1 MSQPTSG
8 LRFDIYER
16 VHLSDDTVGI
26 REITGV
32 ELAPDISVVA
42 QGEQAVL
49 KGHLVLSGTYVG
61 EDETRSG
68 EETLTH
74 RIPVEITLPLSR
86 VDSVADIRVEIE
98 NFDVDV
104 LSSRSLNV
112 TGVLSLEGVSM
123 SSPAETD
130 WREEEEVVF
139 THRVE
144 QPPQPEPQPA
154 PQPAPHQSPA
164 QEPVVTIASAE
175 TPPPAVALPE
185 IAAAEANEPEAA
197 ISAAA
202 NEPAMS
208 AANEAAISAAN
219 EPAIAAA
226 AEEPANEP
234 PQTFAAETFAAE
246 TFAAEAEAAQ
256 EKQEIKIAFAGKPAA
271 QEEPIGVNAIMSFAG
286 ASAAAARQEAAAPQ
300 QAPNVEPAE
309 NRDRLEWRKLF
320 LATSSEAP
328 SFRRVRMCIAQK
340 EDTLETI
347 AERYNKSAR
356 ELMLYNRL
364 SGEYLQEGQVVYIP

>member
-1 MSQPTSG
+1 MMMSYYAKGGSTLSQPTSG

-26 REITGV
+26 REITGI

-49 KGHLVLSGTYVG
+49 KGHLVLSGTYVS

-123 SSPAETD
+123 ASAAETD

-144 QPPQPEPQPA
+144 PPPQPAAEPASQPA
-154 PQPAPHQSPA
+154 PQAAPEVASAPAAAPAPIVS
-164 QEPVVTIASAE
+164 IASAE
-175 TPPPAVALPE
+175 TPPPAVVLPE
-185 IAAAEANEPEAA
+185 PAAATAANEPE
-197 ISAAA
+197 
-202 NEPAMS
+202 P
-208 AANEAAISAAN
+208 AN
-219 EPAIAAA
+219 EPAISA
-226 AEEPANEP
+226 AENEPVAVAAVEELENEPAEL
-234 PQTFAAETFAAE
+234 A
-246 TFAAEAEAAQ
+246 AAEAEAAQ
-256 EKQEIKIAFAGKPAA
+256 EKQEIKIAFAGKPAF

-286 ASAAAARQEAAAPQ
+286 AGVAEKRKEALSPQ
-300 QAPNVEPAE
+300 QAPDVESAE

-320 LATSSEAP
+320 LQTSSEAP
-328 SFRRVRMCIAQK
+328 SFRKVRMCIAQK

-347 AERYNKSAR
+347 AERYKKNAR

>member
-1 MSQPTSG
+1 MMMSHYAKGGSTLSQPTSG

-26 REITGV
+26 REITGI

-49 KGHLVLSGTYVG
+49 KGHLVLSGTYVS

-123 SSPAETD
+123 ASAAETD

-144 QPPQPEPQPA
+144 PPPQPA
-154 PQPAPHQSPA
+154 PQPASQPA
-164 QEPVVTIASAE
+164 PQAAAPEFASAPAAAPAPIASIASAE
-175 TPPPAVALPE
+175 TPPPAVVLPE
-185 IAAAEANEPEAA
+185 PAEA
-197 ISAAA
+197 AAA
-202 NEPAMS
+202 NEP
-208 AANEAAISAAN
+208 EPAN
-219 EPAIAAA
+219 EPAISA
-226 AEEPANEP
+226 AENEPVAVAAVEELENEPAEL
-234 PQTFAAETFAAE
+234 A
-246 TFAAEAEAAQ
+246 AAEAEAAQ
-256 EKQEIKIAFAGKPAA
+256 EKQEIKIAFAGKPAF

-286 ASAAAARQEAAAPQ
+286 AGVAEKRREALAPP
-300 QAPNVEPAE
+300 QAPDVESAE

-320 LATSSEAP
+320 LQTSSEAP
-328 SFRRVRMCIAQK
+328 SFRKVRMCIAQK

-347 AERYNKSAR
+347 AERYKKSAR